1 MTLFDRIAADLATAM
16 KQKEASVVET
26 LRMLRAAI
34 KNVEI
39 DKRHTLAEEEVLAVL
54 RTSLKQLADAKEQ
67 FTQGGRPDLVAKTDA
82 EMAILQAYLPP
93 EMSDGDLEAAVRA
106 VVAEVGATSP
116 KDVGKVMGAAVAK
129 VGAGASGSRVSAVV
143 KTVLAS
149 L

>member
-1 MTLFDRIAADLATAM
+1 MTLLDRIAADLATAM

-39 DKRHTLAEEEVLAVL
+39 DKRRMLAEEEVLAVL
-54 RTSLKQLADAKEQ
+54 RTSLKQLTDAKEQ

-93 EMSDGDLEAAVRA
+93 EMSDGDLEAVVRA

-129 VGAGASGSRVSAVV
+129 VGAGASGSRVSTVV